1 MLRRAWII
9 RGFMEYRLNENF
21 ESALEF
27 YTSALDLLQW
37 GRELWKDVSFEDKGA
52 VFQPTFIRA
61 VKGMRLDMLL
71 AVTFPFD
78 ASCADH

>member
-1 MLRRAWII
+1 M